1 MGARIVLRGA
11 VASCTVAA
19 VVAAAGVVSSA
30 SASSGSVAL
39 KGSAPAWA
47 AHAVRP
53 AKSSGR
59 VSVRVYLAPRGGTAA
74 LKAALAALSTPGSAS
89 YRHFLTPAQYR
100 ARFEPTAAAVAS
112 VSAWL
117 RSAGLRVTA
126 VESSHRYVSASGSVA
141 AAQRAFGAKLAV
153 YQHAG
158 KLVRAPAANVRI
170 PAAVAGSVLGVTG
183 LSTAPE
189 YSRPQIGPPPAGF
202 RNARPCSKTYGTIP
216 ATVQSDGTTPLPKF
230 HGQVRDYA
238 VCGYTP
244 RQFRGAYGVTSS
256 GLTGKGQSIGI
267 VDAFAAGTIL
277 KDANTYAKRHG
288 DQPFA
293 NGQFTQNMPKKF
305 HLHPTQCQTP
315 ADWAGEETLDVE
327 AAHGMAPNA
336 HVTYYGAQS
345 CLNQDLQYALGRVDD
360 QDKVTVVSN
369 SYGGPASGE
378 TAGDIAAWEQVIVQG
393 EMEGITFLFSSGDN
407 GDWQALLGFKD
418 TDYPASDPFVTAV
431 GGTSTA
437 IGAKNQL
444 LWQTGW
450 GTEKYTLSTDGK
462 SWTPSAANPFLYGA
476 GGGFSALFARPSYQ
490 SGVVHGGSGRA
501 YPDVALDADPTTG
514 MLVGETQIF
523 PKGVKYDEYRIGGTS
538 ESSPLMAGIVAD
550 AAQHA
555 DGRLGFLNIAVYK
568 LAAAHIGAF
577 DDVTSVHHG
586 DANVRPDF
594 ANGVNKFNGYLYS
607 VRTFDQDSSLLTAPG
622 WDDVTGV
629 GTPNAVFLTAFGSG
643 GA

>member
-1 MGARIVLRGA
+1 M
-11 VASCTVAA
+11 ASCGVAM
-19 VVAAAGVVSSA
+19 VIAAAGVVTSA
-30 SASSGSVAL
+30 SASTGSVTL
-39 KGSAPAWA
+39 KGSAPSWA
-47 AHAVRP
+47 GHAAVRP
-53 AKSSGR
+53 AKASGR
-59 VSVRVYLAPRGGTAA
+59 VSVRVYLAPRGGIAALRAAVTAA
-74 LKAALAALSTPGSAS
+74 STPGSAA
-89 YRHFLTPAQYR
+89 YGRFLTPAQYR

-117 RSAGLRVTA
+117 RSAGLRITA
-126 VESSHRYVSASGSVA
+126 VEASHRYVSAGGSVA
-141 AAQRAFGAKLAV
+141 AAERAFGAKLNV
-153 YQHAG
+153 YRHAG
-158 KLVRAPAANVRI
+158 KLVRAPSSNARV
-170 PAAVAGSVLGVTG
+170 PAGVAGSVLGVTG

-202 RNARPCSKTYGTIP
+202 RNARPCSKTFGTIP
-216 ATVQSDGTTPLPKF
+216 ATVQADGKTPLPKF
-230 HGQVRDYA
+230 QGKVRDYA

-244 RQFRGAYGVTSS
+244 KQFRGAYGVSAT

-288 DQPFA
+288 DRPFA
-293 NGQFTQNMPKKF
+293 KGQFTQNMPVKF
-305 HLHPTQCQTP
+305 HLHPNQCQTP

-327 AAHGMAPNA
+327 AAHGMATKA

-345 CLNQDLQYALGRVDD
+345 CLNQDLQFALGRVDD
-360 QDKVTVVSN
+360 QDKVSVVSN
-369 SYGGPASGE
+369 SYGGPTAGE
-378 TAGDIAAWEQVIVQG
+378 TAGDIAAWEQVILQG

-407 GDWQALLGFKD
+407 GDWQAILGFKD

-437 IGAKNQL
+437 IGPNDHL

-450 GTEKYTLSTDGK
+450 GTEKYSLSTNGQG
-462 SWTPSAANPFLYGA
+462 WVPIAADPFLYGA
-476 GGGFSALFARPSYQ
+476 GGGFSTVFARPSYQ
-490 SGVVHGGSGRA
+490 NGVVHGGSGRA

-523 PKGVKYDEYRIGGTS
+523 PTGVRYDEYRIGGTS
-538 ESSPLMAGIVAD
+538 LASPLMAGIVAD

-555 DGRLGFLNIAVYK
+555 NGRLGFLNIAIYK

-577 DDVTSVHHG
+577 NDVTSIAG
-586 DANVRPDF
+586 ANVRPDF
-594 ANGVNKFNGYLYS
+594 ANGVNKANGYLYS
-607 VRTFDQDSSLLTAPG
+607 VRTFDQDSSLRTAPG
-622 WDDVTGV
+622 WDDVTGA
-629 GTPNAVFLTAFGSG
+629 GTPNSVFLTAFGSG